1 MGQLAALIVWPF
13 SSQGRLSHLAG
24 EITSVYSDFDLKKC
38 KALEL
43 YAGNEGEG
51 GVWQCKGI
59 GGFDVLY
66 LEGDL
71 RGYVAFGPEARSQC
85 TSAQTFGA
93 FNSPGPKIEW
103 RMENGKPIATIFR
116 WFTDNGSGEEGAKQ
130 NWLVVT
136 KLNGKDACRTALID
150 TKYPNANTWRAP
162 RPMKSPAPSIARRM
176 CRKWFPNAPSRP
188 TKSCQVHPVR
198 AGLTARSD
206 HAASAASLARLMRL
220 RSFAS
225 R

>member
-1 MGQLAALIVWPF
+1 MGKLAALIVL
-13 SSQGRLSHLAG
+13 GLSATAASAG
-24 EITSVYSDFDLKKC
+24 DITSVYSDFDLKTC

-43 YAGNEGEG
+43 YADEDEG

-59 GGFDVLY
+59 PGFDVLY

-103 RMENGKPIATIFR
+103 RMENGKPIATILR
-116 WFTDNGSGEEGAKQ
+116 WLTDNGSGEATAKQ
-130 NWLVVT
+130 NWLAVT

-150 TKYPNANTWRAP
+150 TKYPEAN
-162 RPMKSPAPSIARRM
+162 SIARA
-176 CRKWFPNAPSRP
+176 KADGPSRSFDCEKDMP
-188 TKSCQVHPVR
+188 EMVSRR
-198 AGLTARSD
+198 AVTASEIISGAPCPGGPYREE
-206 HAASAASLARLMRL
+206 
-220 RSFAS
+220 
-225 R
+225 

>member
-1 MGQLAALIVWPF
+1 M
-13 SSQGRLSHLAG
+13 RHLAFLAFLVAG
-24 EITSVYSDFDLKKC
+24 SSIAFAGQVTSIYSDFDLKKC

-43 YAGNEGEG
+43 YADEGEG
-51 GVWQCKGI
+51 GVWQCEGI
-59 GGFDVLY
+59 KGFDVLY

-71 RGYVAFGPEARSQC
+71 RGYIAFGPEARSQC

-130 NWLVVT
+130 DWLVVT

-150 TKYPNANTWRAP
+150 TKYPNANIVARGKADENSRAFNCEKDVP
-162 RPMKSPAPSIARRM
+162 EVVSQRAIKADEIMSGAPCPGGPYREE
-176 CRKWFPNAPSRP
+176 
-188 TKSCQVHPVR
+188 
-198 AGLTARSD
+198 
-206 HAASAASLARLMRL
+206 
-220 RSFAS
+220 
-225 R
+225 

>member
-1 MGQLAALIVWPF
+1 MRHLAIWAFLAAG
-13 SSQGRLSHLAG
+13 SSIAFAG
-24 EITSVYSDFDLKKC
+24 QITSVYSDFDLKKC

-43 YAGNEGEG
+43 YTGDGEGEG
-51 GVWQCKGI
+51 GVWQCMGI
-59 GGFDVLY
+59 KGFDVLY

-71 RGYVAFGPEARSQC
+71 RGFVAFGPEARSQC

-116 WFTDNGSGEEGAKQ
+116 WFIDNGSGEEGAKQ

-150 TKYPNANTWRAP
+150 TKYPNANAV
-162 RPMKSPAPSIARRM
+162 ARE
-176 CRKWFPNAPSRP
+176 
-188 TKSCQVHPVR
+188 
-198 AGLTARSD
+198 TADENS
-206 HAASAASLARLMRL
+206 
-220 RSFAS
+220 RSFNCEKDVPEVVSQRGLKADEIMS
-225 R
+225 GAPCPGGPYREE

>member
-1 MGQLAALIVWPF
+1 MRYLAFLAFVVAG
-13 SSQGRLSHLAG
+13 SSIALAG
-24 EITSVYSDFDLKKC
+24 EITSIYSDFDLKKC

-43 YAGNEGEG
+43 YTDEGEG
-51 GVWQCKGI
+51 GVWECEGI
-59 GGFDVLY
+59 QGFDVLY

-71 RGYVAFGPEARSQC
+71 RGFVAFGSEARSQC

-116 WFTDNGSGEEGAKQ
+116 WFTDNGSGEEDAKQ

-150 TKYPNANTWRAP
+150 TKYPNANSVARAMADQNS
-162 RPMKSPAPSIARRM
+162 RGFDCEKDAPEVVSQRSLKADEIM
-176 CRKWFPNAPSRP
+176 SGAPCPGGPYREE
-188 TKSCQVHPVR
+188 
-198 AGLTARSD
+198 
-206 HAASAASLARLMRL
+206 
-220 RSFAS
+220 
-225 R
+225 

>member
-1 MGQLAALIVWPF
+1 M
-13 SSQGRLSHLAG
+13 RHLAILAFLVAG
-24 EITSVYSDFDLKKC
+24 SSIAFAGQITSVYSDFDLKKC

-43 YAGNEGEG
+43 YSDEGEG
-51 GVWQCKGI
+51 GVWQCTGI
-59 GGFDVLY
+59 KGFDLLY

-71 RGYVAFGPEARSQC
+71 RGYVAFGPQARSQC

-130 NWLVVT
+130 NWLAVT

-150 TKYPNANTWRAP
+150 TKYPNANAVAREMADENSRTFNCEKDVPEVVSQRGLKADEIMSGAP
-162 RPMKSPAPSIARRM
+162 CPGGPYREE
-176 CRKWFPNAPSRP
+176 
-188 TKSCQVHPVR
+188 
-198 AGLTARSD
+198 
-206 HAASAASLARLMRL
+206 
-220 RSFAS
+220 
-225 R
+225 